1 MGNNQSHGGSGSP
14 RSGGNGSP
22 TESAGSNSRAANLSG
37 IIFNRDRASSS
48 ASFASLTR
56 NRDKDKTDAAN
67 ALQTPAGLIDGGH
80 LHPQGQYAQRNPD
93 YSHAVVKGLIIEKKL
108 APFYRGL
115 EDYEP
120 EWEEEDIIKSL
131 RSLRAGQGQPDVNG
145 LPPLVRVTDKER
157 KEARAYKGA
166 SECPICF
173 LYYPPNIN
181 TTRCCEQPICTECF
195 VQIKRAEATVTHLE
209 SEPAACPYCM
219 EPDFGVIY
227 EIQKIARPDFP
238 SIMSNDSGEVMDPRP
253 HGESARRKS
262 VSSKAKEVVTIDQIR
277 PDWEDQLNAVK
288 AAAARRASRRII
300 MHRVGLHPSVML
312 SDLPLTSSQIG
323 DRLIPV
329 GYTSSRE
336 GTNTSLG
343 DSGPIERTIDENALQ
358 AILAGAERSSRSGRR
373 SRRTGSGDANSGIAA
388 AADIEEL
395 MLMEAMRLSM
405 LEHEEQQRKQAEA
418 KKKEEEA
425 AKLKAG
431 QDETAT
437 KAGLI
442 TTTET
447 SMAAPVFI
455 SPVVGG
461 PSGTDTVPT
470 VSPIP
475 QFPSSASIGSSGP
488 SHSGV
493 DSTNELASSSSQNPA
508 QLP

>member
-1 MGNNQSHGGSGSP
+1 MGNNQSHNGS
-14 RSGGNGSP
+14 RSGGNASP
-22 TESAGSNSRAANLSG
+22 TEGTASSSRAANLSG
-37 IIFNRDRASSS
+37 IIFNRDRAASS
-48 ASFASLTR
+48 ASFASLTGAR
-56 NRDKDKTDAAN
+56 NRDKDAAN
-67 ALQTPAGLIDGGH
+67 ALSTPPDLIDGGH

-93 YSHAVVKGLIIEKKL
+93 YNQAIVKGLIIQKKL

-120 EWEEEDIIKSL
+120 EWNVDEVIKSL
-131 RSLRAGQGQPDVNG
+131 RSLRAGQGQPDIDG
-145 LPPLVRVTDKER
+145 LPPLVSVSDKER
-157 KEARAYKGA
+157 REGRTYKNA
-166 SECPICF
+166 LECPICF

-227 EIQKIARPDFP
+227 EIQKIARPDLP
-238 SIMSNDSGEVMDPRP
+238 SVMSNDSGEVIDPRP
-253 HGESARRKS
+253 LGETARRKS

-300 MHRVGLHPSVML
+300 MHR
-312 SDLPLTSSQIG
+312 IG

-336 GTNTSLG
+336 GTNMSVG

-358 AILAGAERSSRSGRR
+358 AILAGADRSSRSGRR
-373 SRRTGSGDANSGIAA
+373 SRRTGSGDANAGITA

-418 KKKEEEA
+418 KKKEEEE
-425 AKLKAG
+425 AKKKAG
-431 QDETAT
+431 QDEA
-437 KAGLI
+437 
-442 TTTET
+442 
-447 SMAAPVFI
+447 AAPVSI
-455 SPVVGG
+455 APVVDSLSG
-461 PSGTDTVPT
+461 PNTASHG
-470 VSPIP
+470 SPIP
-475 QFPSSASIGSSGP
+475 QTPSSANAGLSHPVHPGVEPLPELSSLAIQGP
-488 SHSGV
+488 ARS
-493 DSTNELASSSSQNPA
+493 P
-508 QLP
+508 

>member
-1 MGNNQSHGGSGSP
+1 MGNSQSHGGSGSP

-22 TESAGSNSRAANLSG
+22 TEAAGNSSRAANLSG
-37 IIFNRDRASSS
+37 IIFNRDRAGSS
-48 ASFASLTR
+48 ASFASLTGGR
-56 NRDKDKTDAAN
+56 NRDKDKADAAN

-93 YSHAVVKGLIIEKKL
+93 YNHGVVKGLIIEKKL

-115 EDYEP
+115 EDYES
-120 EWEEEDIIKSL
+120 EWDEEDIIKSL

-227 EIQKIARPDFP
+227 EIQKIVRPDFP
-238 SIMSNDSGEVMDPRP
+238 SIMSNDSGDVVDPRP
-253 HGESARRKS
+253 HGETSRRKS

-300 MHRVGLHPSVML
+300 MHR
-312 SDLPLTSSQIG
+312 IG

-336 GTNTSLG
+336 GTNVSVG
-343 DSGPIERTIDENALQ
+343 DSGPIERTVDENTLQ

-425 AKLKAG
+425 AKQKAG
-431 QDETAT
+431 QGETAT
-437 KAGLI
+437 NAEL
-442 TTTET
+442 TTPTGSST
-447 SMAAPVFI
+447 AAPVSI
-455 SPVVGG
+455 APVVDSE
-461 PSGTDTVPT
+461 PGTNTVWT
-470 VSPIP
+470 
-475 QFPSSASIGSSGP
+475 GSSVP
-488 SHSGV
+488 
-493 DSTNELASSSSQNPA
+493 
-508 QLP
+508 